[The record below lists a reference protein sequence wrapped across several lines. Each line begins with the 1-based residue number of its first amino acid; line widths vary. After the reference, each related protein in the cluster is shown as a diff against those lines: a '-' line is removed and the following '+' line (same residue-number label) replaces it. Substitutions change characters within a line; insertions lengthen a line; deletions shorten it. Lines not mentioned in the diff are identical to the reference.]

1 LVAMSRVTRSWHF
14 SSDGSFSSNSTHQ
27 QETNTLQLG
36 NFFGLSN
43 STSHSL
49 GSRCQDSLTQQNRT
63 IRDVVWES
71 KNLHFFERNESRS
84 LHWNKEIAKSDTEKM
99 SAVKSFSS
107 SGWWTHWLRGL
118 PWWCF
123 QTIALEIDSITSHW
137 RVPIT
142 EELELD
148 RHGIR
153 QFSGVKCASSF
164 SLKRFAKAL
173 MDS

>member
-1 LVAMSRVTRSWHF
+1 MNESSPNALELARAGLATGENRRFSWIDSNELAIRIQWLGELAL

-27 QETNTLQLG
+27 DIDLSICISQISGPVPFTVDLWIVGVVELLQQETHTLQLG
-36 NFFGLSN
+36 NFFGLGN

-49 GSRCQDSLTQQNRT
+49 GSRCQDFLTEQNRT

-107 SGWWTHWLRGL
+107 SG
-118 PWWCF
+118 
-123 QTIALEIDSITSHW
+123 
-137 RVPIT
+137 
-142 EELELD
+142 
-148 RHGIR
+148 
-153 QFSGVKCASSF
+153 
-164 SLKRFAKAL
+164 
-173 MDS
+173 